1 VPRIFHAVQR
11 YREGFLKESEPII
24 APVPIAT
31 GGRAG
36 AESLFLLANLLRQ
49 GQNKKIAVP
58 TLLPVSVLDNI
69 SRQAGSRELTKAR
82 VLSRNT
88 VRLHLRGGESKSDET
103 AFDAA

>member
-1 VPRIFHAVQR
+1 M
-11 YREGFLKESEPII
+11 PIGCM
-24 APVPIAT
+24 T
-31 GGRAG
+31 GM
-36 AESLFLLANLLRQ
+36 
-49 GQNKKIAVP
+49 
-58 TLLPVSVLDNI
+58 PVSVLGNI

>member
-1 VPRIFHAVQR
+1 M
-11 YREGFLKESEPII
+11 
-24 APVPIAT
+24 T
-31 GGRAG
+31 GM
-36 AESLFLLANLLRQ
+36 
-49 GQNKKIAVP
+49 
-58 TLLPVSVLDNI
+58 PVSVLGNI